1 MLASQSKRRPH
12 ATKTAMSVR
21 IELDGRPTPRRALA
35 LKSRHKKK
43 SADVSDAEL
52 TAGVVLVVFRGVLLP
67 HLWVAG
73 LRV

>member
-21 IELDGRPTPRRALA
+21 IELDGRPTPRRALWA

-52 TAGVVLVVFRGVLLP
+52 TAGVVQ
-67 HLWVAG
+67 
-73 LRV
+73 